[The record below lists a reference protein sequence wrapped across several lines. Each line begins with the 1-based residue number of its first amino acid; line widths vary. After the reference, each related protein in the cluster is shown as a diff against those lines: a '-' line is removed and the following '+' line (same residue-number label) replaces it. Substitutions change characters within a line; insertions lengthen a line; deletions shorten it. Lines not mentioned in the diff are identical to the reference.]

1 MAELENRVAI
11 VTGAASGIGRSTAL
25 ALAREG
31 AQVVVSDIDEAGGQE
46 TVRLIEAGGG
56 EAIFVKTDVSDP
68 GAVEA
73 LVDKAVETYG
83 HLDVMV
89 NNAGIGG
96 EAAPLADYSLES
108 WDRVIGIN
116 LSGVFYGMKYAIP
129 AMLKGGG
136 GSIVNVASILG
147 QVGFPTAPA
156 YVAAKHGILG
166 LTKNAALEYSAQ
178 GVRINA
184 VGPGFIRTPM
194 IEALEEDEATNQM
207 LVSMHPIGRLGE
219 PEEVA
224 ELIVWLAS
232 DKASF
237 VTGAYYPVDG
247 GYLAR

>member
-1 MAELENRVAI
+1 MAELENKVAI

-31 AQVVVSDIDEAGGQE
+31 ARVVVSDVAEAGGRE
-46 TVRLIEAGGG
+46 TARLIEQQGG
-56 EAIFVKTDVSDP
+56 EAIFVNTDVSDP
-68 GAVEA
+68 GAVKA

-83 HLDVMV
+83 RLDVMV

-96 EAAPLADYSLES
+96 EAALLADYSLES

-129 AMLKGGG
+129 AMLASGG
-136 GSIVNVASILG
+136 GSIINVASILG
-147 QVGFPTAPA
+147 QVGFATAPA
-156 YVAAKHGILG
+156 YVAAKHGIVG

-178 GVRINA
+178 GVRVNA

-194 IEALEEDEATNQM
+194 IEQLEEDEETNQM

-237 VTGAYYPVDG
+237 VTGSYYPVDG